1 MKAAGSGAV
10 LVPYGHGDDQKL
22 RIRQYTSTTL
32 TSGNFVG
39 FSDGTSY
46 SDGQTVKIK
55 VVGNTSTQSSLTPG
69 SLYYV
74 QTDGTLGTTAAT
86 PSVVAGKAISST
98 KLLIQPA

>member
-1 MKAAGSGAV
+1 M
-10 LVPYGHGDDQKL
+10 
-22 RIRQYTSTTL
+22 TS
-32 TSGNFVG
+32 SNFVG

-46 SDGQTVKIK
+46 SDGQTVTIK

-86 PSVVAGKAISST
+86 PSVVAGRAISST
-98 KLLIQPA
+98 KLLIQPV

>member
-1 MKAAGSGAV
+1 MTA
-10 LVPYGHGDDQKL
+10 
-22 RIRQYTSTTL
+22 
-32 TSGNFVG
+32 GNFVG

-55 VVGNTSTQSSLTPG
+55 VVGNTSTQSSLTAG

-74 QTDGTLGTTAAT
+74 QSDGTLGTTAAT